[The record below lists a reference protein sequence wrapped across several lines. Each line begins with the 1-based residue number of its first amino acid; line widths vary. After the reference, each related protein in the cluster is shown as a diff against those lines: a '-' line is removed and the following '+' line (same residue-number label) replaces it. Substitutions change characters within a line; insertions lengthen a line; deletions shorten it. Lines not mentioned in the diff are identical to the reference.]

1 MKLVVNGADVEVD
14 DRHAKTPLLWVLR
27 DVLGLHGT
35 KFGCGAGFCAACTV
49 LIDGRNMK
57 SCQTATERALGKVV
71 TTVEGASGSVVDA
84 VRDAWHRGNVVQC
97 GYCQPGQ
104 TLAAVSLLESD
115 PSPDDAKIAEWMSGN
130 LCRCGTYPRIRAAI
144 HEAAGTLA
152 AGDAPGPLVAPPEL
166 HVRRLTPEEASDPV
180 HPYIRMHEDGTIVAY
195 SSQIEMGQGIHTGL
209 ATLVA
214 EELDADFDSVRVV
227 NAANGAGPN
236 GDVYGNPASGGTLQ
250 LTGASNSMQG
260 YWVRYRLAAAQ
271 ARARLMAAAAEAWDV
286 PAAEV
291 EVDAGI
297 LRHKSGRQA
306 AFAELAAR
314 AEQLPVPDG
323 VEPKDPVDFRLIGHD
338 GRLRVDAVPKIL
350 GTTHFT
356 IDLSLP
362 GMLIAVVLHP
372 PRFGAAVASVDDQ
385 AALAEAGVTAVVPI
399 DEGVAVVAETMVDA
413 QRGLRA
419 LVVEWDDRNA
429 ERRSTSELLAEHVRL
444 LGSGEEAVMARDDG
458 DVDSALADAASTI
471 DATYV
476 LPYLAHA
483 PMEPNNAAC
492 RMREDGVL
500 DVWAGTEG
508 PEYVKMNA
516 SSIAGIDKE
525 HVEVHVTFSGGSF
538 GLHSSAEHDPV
549 SEAVQIARALG
560 WKHPIKVQSL
570 REEEFKVGRYRP
582 MAVHRVRA
590 GADADGR
597 LTAWHQQIV
606 AEPTSVNLPFVRDV
620 MFTNGVD
627 FFTTTGAVD
636 PPYAVENFRLES
648 TNFESRIPT
657 MVWRS
662 VGNSHTEFA
671 RESAIDEL
679 AIAAG
684 RDPVDLRREL
694 LADSPR
700 TLRALELAAERADW
714 GSALPDGRARG
725 ITSSGFLGHSAQ
737 VTEVSLDDRGRV
749 HVDRI
754 VFALDCGRN
763 VNPDLIRA
771 QVEGGLIWGL
781 SAAAWGEAI
790 LGEGGEIVTQNF
802 DRYPVARMRS
812 VPQIE
817 VHLIGSTEPPTGVGE
832 VAVPSV
838 APALANAIA
847 ALTGTRIRQL
857 PINKTIKIA

>member
-1 MKLVVNGADVEVD
+1 MQLVVNGADVEID

-27 DVLGLHGT
+27 DVLGLRGT

-49 LIDGRNMK
+49 LVDGRNVK
-57 SCQTATERALGKVV
+57 SCQTTTERAVGKAV
-71 TTVEGASGSVVDA
+71 TTVEGASGPVVDA

-104 TLAAVSLLESD
+104 TLAAVSLLGSD
-115 PSPDDAKIAEWMSGN
+115 PSPDDPKIDEWMSGN

-144 HEAAGTLA
+144 HEAADTLA
-152 AGDAPGPLVAPPEL
+152 AGDDPAPLVAPPEL
-166 HVRRLTPEEASDPV
+166 DVGRLTPEEASDPV
-180 HPYIRMHEDGTIVAY
+180 HPYIRIHADGTVVAY

-209 ATLVA
+209 ATIVA

-236 GDVYGNPASGGTLQ
+236 GDVYGNPAAGGGLQ
-250 LTGASNSMQG
+250 LTGASNSMRG
-260 YWVRYRLAAAQ
+260 YWIRYRLAAAQ
-271 ARARLMAAAAEAWDV
+271 ARARLVAAAAEAWDA
-286 PAAEV
+286 PAVELEV
-291 EVDAGI
+291 ENGVVRDK
-297 LRHKSGRQA
+297 RGRQA

-314 AEQLPVPDG
+314 AEQLPVPEG
-323 VEPKDPVDFRLIGHD
+323 VEPKDAADYKLIGRE

-350 GTTHFT
+350 GATHFT

-362 GMLIAVVLHP
+362 GMLTAVVLHP
-372 PRFGAAVASVDDQ
+372 PRFGATVAAVDDR
-385 AALAEAGVTAVVPI
+385 AALAEPGVTAVVPI
-399 DEGVAVVAETMVDA
+399 DEGVAVVAEAIADA

-419 LVVEWDDRNA
+419 LVVEWDETDA
-429 ERRSTSELLAEHVRL
+429 ERRSTTELLAEHMRL
-444 LGSGEEAVMARDDG
+444 LESGEKAVTSRDDG
-458 DVDSALADAASTI
+458 DVDRALADAGSTI
-471 DATYV
+471 DATYA

-483 PMEPNNAAC
+483 AMEPNNAAC

-500 DVWAGTEG
+500 DVWAATEG
-508 PEYVKMNA
+508 PQYVKMNA
-516 SSIAGIDKE
+516 ASIAGVDIE
-525 HVEVHVTFSGGSF
+525 QVEVHVTFAGGSF
-538 GLHSSAEHDPV
+538 GLHSSAERDPV
-549 SEAVQIARALG
+549 AEAVQIARALDF
-560 WKHPIKVQSL
+560 KHPIKVQSL
-570 REEEFKVGRYRP
+570 REEEFKVGRYRA

-590 GADADGR
+590 GVDADGR
-597 LTAWHQQIV
+597 LSAWHQQIV
-606 AEPTSVNLPFVRDV
+606 AAPTSVNLPFVRDV

-636 PPYAVENFRLES
+636 PPYAVENFRVES

-694 LADSPR
+694 LAGSPR
-700 TLRALELAAERADW
+700 TLRALELAAEAAGW
-714 GSALPDGRARG
+714 GTPLPERRARG
-725 ITSSGFLGHSAQ
+725 ITSSGFIGHSAN
-737 VTEVSLDDRGRV
+737 VTEISLDDRGRV
-749 HVDRI
+749 RVDRI

-771 QVEGGLIWGL
+771 QVEGGLLWGL
-781 SAAAWGEAI
+781 SAAAWGEVV

-802 DRYPVARMRS
+802 DRYPILRMRS
-812 VPQIE
+812 VPRIE
-817 VHLIGSTEPPTGVGE
+817 IHLIESTEAPTGVGE
-832 VAVPSV
+832 VSVPSV

-847 ALTGTRIRQL
+847 ALTGTRIRNL
-857 PINKTIKIA
+857 PFSKTIKIA